1 MSNSNRDNRTVH
13 GKFKFGFKTKHKFP
27 TVRPENKQMMDL
39 VNFLYP
45 TGRAWLLP
53 EKGNYRMI
61 HNVINNAFLN
71 VKFHLKSMLNS
82 YFPDNDEFDESDCEF
97 WENKL
102 GLISANSLSLSKRK
116 EIILRKMAFP
126 RGIEAR
132 QSLAYIQSQLDIY
145 GFNVQIYENIFQ
157 NPDGSFYH
165 ANPNDILN
173 LALLDTQH
181 GWPTQHGAGT
191 QHGQGAFDLI
201 ANTIET
207 EIYNIGGNQNL
218 WSTFFI
224 ASKDGLTKMG
234 TIELSRKREFKEL
247 ILKLKPAHLVAFSL
261 INYQ

>member
-1 MSNSNRDNRTVH
+1 MSPINRDNRTVH
-13 GKFKFGFKTKHKFP
+13 GKFNHSSKTKHRFP
-27 TVRPENKQMMDL
+27 TIKPDSKQLMDL

-61 HNVINNAFLN
+61 HDVVNNSLLK
-71 VKFHLKSMLNS
+71 VKDYLKLMLNS
-82 YFPDNDEFDESDCEF
+82 YFPDNEDFDEEDCEF

-102 GLISANSLSLSKRK
+102 GLISSNSLSLQKRK

-132 QSLAYIQSQLDIY
+132 QGLSYIQEQLDIY
-145 GFNVQIYENIFQ
+145 GFNVKIYENIFQ
-157 NPDGSFYH
+157 DDNGNYYH
-165 ANPNDILN
+165 ENPNNVLE

-181 GWPTQHGAGT
+181 GWPTQHGPT
-191 QHGQGAFDLI
+191 QHGKGAFDVI

-207 EIYNIGGNQNL
+207 ENYNIGGNQNL

-224 ASKDGLTKMG
+224 ASKDSLTKAG
-234 TIELSRKREFKEL
+234 IIELSRKREFKEL
-247 ILKLKPAHLVAFSL
+247 ILKLKPAHLVAFCL
-261 INYQ
+261 ISYQ